1 MSRIAFALAVVFAI
15 VWVPVMLGWSAE
27 PGRETPPAAAATSE
41 KPAPPPPTAPPSPP
55 PTAKSRSSVR
65 GSSAVR
71 ASGAGYPSGA
81 MPPGGMPPGYP
92 TSGMPPGSRPSSSE
106 AGPPPQ
112 PGFSPSAAGGADP
125 AAARRAPAAA
135 PAQAVLILQAGQGP
149 RPHVRQV
156 VPLNSVPAVDL
167 ANSLGQLLRAEAEA
181 FPRRAGQNVSIVA
194 EPAGNSLVLGGPA
207 DAIEEVKRLV
217 AQLDRPAPMV
227 ALDVVLAN
235 APRAEAAAAP
245 EPRDKPAPAAA
256 APLRVVARPATM
268 EVLANARLTVLGGT
282 AAQLQ
287 LMLREATITGTMI
300 SPSGQT
306 NNLTY
311 QNVGTIVQITPRVGP
326 DGVVRM
332 DIRVESSGLGP
343 REEGV
348 VIAAPK
354 EGEPTRAA
362 AIETLIAQATVSIP
376 AGQTIVLAE
385 GTPKP
390 KSPKQRL
397 VLVTPH
403 VLPMRGP

>member
-71 ASGAGYPSGA
+71 ASGVGYPSGA
-81 MPPGGMPPGYP
+81 MPPG
-92 TSGMPPGSRPSSSE
+92 GMPPGSRPSSSE

-125 AAARRAPAAA
+125 APARRAPAAA
-135 PAQAVLILQAGQGP
+135 PAQAVLILEAGKGP

-167 ANSLGQLLRAEAEA
+167 ARLLGQLLRAEAEA
-181 FPRRAGQNVSIVA
+181 FPHRAGQNVSIAA

-207 DAIEEVKRLV
+207 DAIEEVQRLL
-217 AQLDRPAPMV
+217 AQLDRPASMV
-227 ALDVVLAN
+227 ALEVVIAN

-245 EPRDKPAPAAA
+245 EPRGKPAAA
-256 APLRVVARPATM
+256 PAGPLRVVARPATM
-268 EVLANARLTVLGGT
+268 EVLAHARLTVLGGT

-287 LMLREATITGTMI
+287 LMLREATITGTTI
-300 SPSGQT
+300 TPLGQA
-306 NNLTY
+306 NSLSY
-311 QNVGTIVQITPRVGP
+311 QHMGTIVQITPRVGP
-326 DGVVRM
+326 DGVVWM
-332 DIRVESSGLGP
+332 EISVESSGLGP

-362 AIETLIAQATVSIP
+362 VIETLVAHATVSVP